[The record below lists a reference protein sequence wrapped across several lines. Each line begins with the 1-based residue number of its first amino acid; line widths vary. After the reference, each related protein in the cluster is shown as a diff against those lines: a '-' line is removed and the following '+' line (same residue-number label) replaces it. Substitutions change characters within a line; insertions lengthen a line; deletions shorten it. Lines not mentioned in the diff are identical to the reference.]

1 MQKLA
6 EEVNMPYVSV
16 TLDVGAAVSAC
27 KLCWNYPER
36 FKNVLIHLGDFHFLK
51 ENFNVIGKIVEGSGF
66 DDTAFQVGVCSS
78 GSLNGILS
86 GSHYNQLW
94 LVHSTFSDA
103 LERLLY
109 DRFVKEY
116 KLNIPDLIQL
126 VANDPNS
133 DHGDIVTEVKS
144 HIDEYKEF
152 QQRIRNE
159 EFGKTPMFWLCLYL
173 DLMHVQ
179 HLAHLSIQ
187 ENKFEVRL
195 KCWQYFMPF
204 YFALNKTNCSHYG
217 SHYVNLLE
225 NIEQIYPGLKE
236 LLRYKGL
243 FVQAQDRYK
252 LRTATDQRGE
262 QSINR
267 DAKTTGGIK
276 SFAVDNTSVL
286 KWTLN
291 HSEQAKNMTELLS
304 MAGIQSASDIY
315 KPLRLSQILKSE
327 VMVTNV
333 VNVLSSE
340 YINPFDSG
348 LDKDYLVSLSSGVPL
363 QDREAVE
370 RILSLR
376 KVGEESYNDFKRDRL
391 SKKKIKFP
399 HLIKRNEL
407 SLFSNTNKSIEIKTS
422 TKTKVVEFNRNIV
435 GTLLAYSARNEK
447 MIDFEKALEYP
458 LCSIPLSLANPD
470 GSPRSTTKSKLLEI
484 ITQKCEL
491 PLHHPRKIQPP
502 KDSVRAFVVDF
513 MAIVRTMTKI
523 PDTCEDLAWKLVK
536 MLPLGYSRID
546 IVCDTYQEKSLKLY
560 ERNKHGV
567 SSKIIV
573 RSHKSKI
580 PRDFKG
586 FLKNGDN
593 KTRLTELV
601 QEVLSINKTKV
612 LDMLRTKE
620 IFFSTFNN
628 CKRITADSISTEDRL
643 VSNQEEADTKVLLH
657 CLHSLTCNQEKNV
670 IVRSPSGDVD
680 ITVIMTSKL
689 LNNADRVFLD
699 YGTGI
704 HRKGMWLSDVDMP
717 EPGKKM
723 LDRLPCVH
731 W

>member
-1 MQKLA
+1 
-6 EEVNMPYVSV
+6 
-16 TLDVGAAVSAC
+16 
-27 KLCWNYPER
+27 
-36 FKNVLIHLGDFHFLK
+36 
-51 ENFNVIGKIVEGSGF
+51 
-66 DDTAFQVGVCSS
+66 
-78 GSLNGILS
+78 
-86 GSHYNQLW
+86 
-94 LVHSTFSDA
+94 
-103 LERLLY
+103 
-109 DRFVKEY
+109 
-116 KLNIPDLIQL
+116 
-126 VANDPNS
+126 
-133 DHGDIVTEVKS
+133 
-144 HIDEYKEF
+144 
-152 QQRIRNE
+152 
-159 EFGKTPMFWLCLYL
+159 MFWLCLYL

-187 ENKFEVRL
+187 ENNFEVRL
-195 KCWQYFMPF
+195 NCWQYFMPF
-204 YFALNKTNCSHYG
+204 YFSLNKTNYSRCG

-225 NIEQIYPGLKE
+225 NIEQIYLGLKE

-243 FVQAQDRYK
+243 SVQAQDRYK
-252 LRTATDQRGE
+252 LRTAIDQRGE

-276 SFAVDNTSVL
+276 SFAVDNTSGL

-291 HSEQAKNMTELLS
+291 RSEQAKNTAELLS

-315 KPLRLSQILKSE
+315 KPLRPSQILKSE

-348 LDKDYLVSLSSGVPL
+348 LDKDYLVSVSSGVPL
-363 QDREAVE
+363 EAKEAVE
-370 RILSLR
+370 RILSFR

-391 SKKKIKFP
+391 SRKKIKFHHP
-399 HLIKRNEL
+399 IKRNEL

-458 LCSIPLSLANPD
+458 LCSIPLSLANLD
-470 GSPRSTTKSKLLEI
+470 GSPRSTTKSKLLGV

-491 PLHHPRKIQPP
+491 PLQHPREIQPP
-502 KDSVRAFVVDF
+502 KDSVGAFVVDF
-513 MAIVRTMTKI
+513 MAIVRTITEI
-523 PDTCEDLAWKLVK
+523 PDTYEDLAWKLVK

-546 IVCDTYQEKSLKLY
+546 IVCDTHQEKSLKSY
-560 ERNKHGV
+560 ERNKRGV

-601 QEVLSINKTKV
+601 REVLSINKTKV
-612 LDMLRTKE
+612 LGMLRTKE
-620 IFFSTFNN
+620 IFFSTLND

-643 VSNQEEADTKVLLH
+643 ASNQEKADTKVLLH

-680 ITVIMTSKL
+680 ITVIMISKL

-704 HRKGMWLSDVDMP
+704 HRKEMWLSDVDMP
-717 EPGKKM
+717 ESEKKC
-723 LDRLPCVH
+723 LIGFYAFTGNDYISSFFPKRENCLLENCREEFQIC
-731 W
+731 

>member
-1 MQKLA
+1 
-6 EEVNMPYVSV
+6 
-16 TLDVGAAVSAC
+16 
-27 KLCWNYPER
+27 
-36 FKNVLIHLGDFHFLK
+36 
-51 ENFNVIGKIVEGSGF
+51 
-66 DDTAFQVGVCSS
+66 
-78 GSLNGILS
+78 
-86 GSHYNQLW
+86 
-94 LVHSTFSDA
+94 
-103 LERLLY
+103 
-109 DRFVKEY
+109 
-116 KLNIPDLIQL
+116 
-126 VANDPNS
+126 
-133 DHGDIVTEVKS
+133 
-144 HIDEYKEF
+144 
-152 QQRIRNE
+152 
-159 EFGKTPMFWLCLYL
+159 
-173 DLMHVQ
+173 
-179 HLAHLSIQ
+179 
-187 ENKFEVRL
+187 
-195 KCWQYFMPF
+195 MPF
-204 YFALNKTNCSHYG
+204 YFALNKTNYSRYG

-243 FVQAQDRYK
+243 SVQAQDRYK
-252 LRTATDQRGE
+252 LRTAIDQRGE

-291 HSEQAKNMTELLS
+291 RSEQAQNTAELLS

-315 KPLRLSQILKSE
+315 KPLRPSQILKSE

-363 QDREAVE
+363 QDKEAVE

-391 SKKKIKFP
+391 SRKKIKFHHP
-399 HLIKRNEL
+399 IKRNEL

-435 GTLLAYSARNEK
+435 GTLLAYSARSEK

-458 LCSIPLSLANPD
+458 LCSIPLRLANPD
-470 GSPRSTTKSKLLEI
+470 GSPRSTTKSKLFEV

-491 PLHHPRKIQPP
+491 PLQHPREIQPP
-502 KDSVRAFVVDF
+502 KDSVGAFVVDF
-513 MAIVRTMTKI
+513 MAIVRTMTEI
-523 PDTCEDLAWKLVK
+523 PDTYEDLAWKLVK

-546 IVCDTYQEKSLKLY
+546 IVCDTYQEKSLKSY
-560 ERNKHGV
+560 ERNKRGV
-567 SSKIIV
+567 SSNIIV

-601 QEVLSINKTKV
+601 GEVLSINKTKV

-620 IFFSTFNN
+620 IFFSTFND

-680 ITVIMTSKL
+680 ITVIHDQQ
-689 LNNADRVFLD
+689 AF
-699 YGTGI
+699 
-704 HRKGMWLSDVDMP
+704 
-717 EPGKKM
+717 E
-723 LDRLPCVH
+723 
-731 W
+731 